1 LEQEIVRRAAE
12 KKKVPSKKS
21 IGLSAGL
28 IVDDNSSDEQPLSD
42 QKPQDSAR
50 KANPMIVEVE
60 AKQNPAIMKEDIK
73 PKVTD
78 ESNKEPLPE

>member
-1 LEQEIVRRAAE
+1 
-12 KKKVPSKKS
+12 
-21 IGLSAGL
+21 
-28 IVDDNSSDEQPLSD
+28 
-42 QKPQDSAR
+42 
-50 KANPMIVEVE
+50 MIVEVE